1 MGNENLSM
9 SVTKEDDIDAEIKR
23 LKQESG
29 GTVSELNMSGIDKFK
44 NSSGDLTYYY
54 KNISQMALVFGEIN
68 DNQKFP
74 LRPGMVVDFK
84 EYFKED
90 KEILNSSEIRNYE
103 KPKNNIPY
111 ILRLSPAEYLA
122 ELKIQST
129 LENEQYQKKV
139 ESHKSQSK
147 SGETTVSANIQD
159 KVNELL
165 RYEGYKD
172 EDKVRSGYSYSQFYQ
187 WLRGV
192 IFKEHEYR
200 WMHLEIKNNE
210 VLGKL
215 LERKEELIK
224 LGQWANN

>member
-1 MGNENLSM
+1 MGNENSSATM
-9 SVTKEDDIDAEIKR
+9 EVDVDAEIKR
-23 LKQESG
+23 LKIETG
-29 GTVSELNMSGIDKFK
+29 GLVSDVNTSKIDKFM
-44 NSSGDLTYYY
+44 NSAREMTYYY
-54 KNISQMALVFGEIN
+54 KNISQLALVFGDIS

-90 KEILNSSEIRNYE
+90 KDILNSSEIRNYE

-111 ILRLSPAEYLA
+111 IMRLTPAEYLS
-122 ELKIQST
+122 ELKIQSA
-129 LENEQYQKKV
+129 LEREQYEKKV

-147 SGETTVSANIQD
+147 SGDTSVSPNIQD

-165 RYEGYKD
+165 RYENYTA
-172 EDKVRSGYSYSQFYQ
+172 EDKVKSGYSYSQFYQ
-187 WLRGV
+187 WLRGI

-200 WMHLEIKNNE
+200 WMNLEIKNNE

-215 LERKEELIK
+215 LERKEELLR
-224 LGQWANN
+224 LGQYK